1 MKAGQ
6 GLEIDRDKYG
16 IGQDEQNISFRV
28 MSWGNKFELFM
39 VVWWNYVRYQYK
51 WSKKRKKMI

>member
-16 IGQDEQNISFRV
+16 IGQGEQNISFRV
-28 MSWGNKFELFM
+28 MS
-39 VVWWNYVRYQYK
+39 
-51 WSKKRKKMI
+51 

>member
-16 IGQDEQNISFRV
+16 IGQGEQNISFL
-28 MSWGNKFELFM
+28 SNEL
-39 VVWWNYVRYQYK
+39 
-51 WSKKRKKMI
+51 RK